1 MRLILFMSMLFA
13 STFSD
18 GQYRQP
24 GASEIKLKLK
34 KLNFLGSVL
43 YVAAHPDDENTRAIT
58 YLANGRLAATAYLS
72 MTRGDGGQNLIGPEI
87 GELLGVIRTQ
97 ELLAARRIDGGQQF
111 FTRAIDFGFSK
122 NYQETLEIWGKEE
135 ILSDVVQIIR
145 QFKPDVILTRFP
157 PDERAGHGHHTSSAI
172 LAQEAFDTSN
182 DPKAFPEQVKTF
194 GLWQVSALYTNTG
207 RWWNQTINE
216 STPGIIAMNVG
227 TYNPLLGESYSEIAA
242 ASRTS
247 HKSQGFGSSGSRGDA
262 QEFFEFIK
270 GDKADKEI
278 FEKVNTTWTRVKGSE
293 IVQQLV
299 SKVISEF
306 NEENPAHSVPTLL
319 ELRRQINL
327 LENSVWKT
335 RKLKEVDQVIID
347 CIGLYMEVK
356 ATNFMVTPGQQVTL
370 SFEVINR
377 SATAISLNKIAS
389 KQLSLDSTLS
399 LSLTNNSS
407 HIFRST
413 KSLNSDAAY
422 SSPYWLKD
430 SHPIGLFTV
439 QDKSLIGKPE
449 NDAAMNAEAEFS
461 VQGEKLVIATPIIY
475 KWTDPVRGELMRPV
489 EIVPPVFVNFPERVV
504 VFKDQSPK
512 SISVLVKSAS
522 QKKISGNLTLDLPA
536 GWKSEPTTIAF
547 ELSKLNEEKTLTF
560 NVVGGKA
567 EVDGI
572 IRAVAEVEGKTYS
585 NSLQQI
591 TYDHI
596 PVQTLLPEAKVRA
609 LRININK
616 VGSVIGYIKGAG
628 DEIPAS
634 LRNLGYEVWEM
645 KNEEV
650 TEANLQRVNAVVLGI
665 RTINTNERIGF
676 IMPTLLKYVERGGTL
691 VVQYNTNNDFEMDK
705 DKIAPYPI
713 TLSRDR
719 VTEENSEVRIL
730 KPDHPALNYPN
741 KITAKDFDGWV
752 QERGLYFPS
761 AWSNKYDALLSMND
775 KGEPAR
781 NGSLLVGK
789 YGEGHYVYTGL
800 SFFRELPDGV
810 PGAYKLFANL
820 VSLSKQKSLSNEK
833 IKVKK

>member
-1 MRLILFMSMLFA
+1 
-13 STFSD
+13 
-18 GQYRQP
+18 
-24 GASEIKLKLK
+24 
-34 KLNFLGSVL
+34 
-43 YVAAHPDDENTRAIT
+43 
-58 YLANGRLAATAYLS
+58 
-72 MTRGDGGQNLIGPEI
+72 
-87 GELLGVIRTQ
+87 
-97 ELLAARRIDGGQQF
+97 
-111 FTRAIDFGFSK
+111 
-122 NYQETLEIWGKEE
+122 
-135 ILSDVVQIIR
+135 
-145 QFKPDVILTRFP
+145 
-157 PDERAGHGHHTSSAI
+157 
-172 LAQEAFDTSN
+172 
-182 DPKAFPEQVKTF
+182 
-194 GLWQVSALYTNTG
+194 
-207 RWWNQTINE
+207 
-216 STPGIIAMNVG
+216 
-227 TYNPLLGESYSEIAA
+227 
-242 ASRTS
+242 
-247 HKSQGFGSSGSRGDA
+247 
-262 QEFFEFIK
+262 
-270 GDKADKEI
+270 
-278 FEKVNTTWTRVKGSE
+278 
-293 IVQQLV
+293 
-299 SKVISEF
+299 
-306 NEENPAHSVPTLL
+306 
-319 ELRRQINL
+319 
-327 LENSVWKT
+327 
-335 RKLKEVDQVIID
+335 
-347 CIGLYMEVK
+347 
-356 ATNFMVTPGQQVTL
+356 
-370 SFEVINR
+370 
-377 SATAISLNKIAS
+377 
-389 KQLSLDSTLS
+389 
-399 LSLTNNSS
+399 
-407 HIFRST
+407 
-413 KSLNSDAAY
+413 
-422 SSPYWLKD
+422 
-430 SHPIGLFTV
+430 
-439 QDKSLIGKPE
+439 
-449 NDAAMNAEAEFS
+449 
-461 VQGEKLVIATPIIY
+461 
-475 KWTDPVRGELMRPV
+475 
-489 EIVPPVFVNFPERVV
+489 VPPVFVNFPERVV

-512 SISVLVKSAS
+512 SIGVLVKSAS